1 MKTDKQLLR
10 EGQYIEALGDNYIA
24 KSISVMIFKDK
35 VYDRYVKDEDG
46 NDASFYSREEAK
58 EFVKDIEL
66 KENEFFWFDNV
77 NNDWI
82 WRY

>member
-82 WRY
+82 

>member
-10 EGQYIEALGDNYIA
+10 EGQYLEALGDNYIA

-46 NDASFYSREEAK
+46 NDASFYSKSEAK
-58 EFVKDIEL
+58 EFVKDIKL

-82 WRY
+82 